1 MYDIYWLILF
11 IILLVIE
18 IATLGL
24 TTIWF
29 AAGALVAFVAA
40 VLGLGVGIQIIL
52 FFLSSLILLIFT
64 RPIAVKYLNKTRTK
78 TNAESLLGKTAVVT
92 ESIDNLRNMGTA
104 VVNGQEW
111 TARALS
117 DDIRIEKDMEVTIIE
132 IKGVKLMV
140 EEKKEEQ

>member
-29 AAGALVAFVAA
+29 AAGALVAFIAA

-117 DDIRIEKDMEVTIIE
+117 DDIRIEKDTEVTIIE

>member
-29 AAGALVAFVAA
+29 AAGALVAFIAA

-64 RPIAVKYLNKTRTK
+64 RPIAVRYLNKTRTK

-104 VVNGQEW
+104 VINGQEW

-117 DDIRIEKDMEVTIIE
+117 DDIRIEKDTEVTIIE

>member
-29 AAGALVAFVAA
+29 AAGALVAFIAA

>member
-29 AAGALVAFVAA
+29 AAGALVAFIAA

-64 RPIAVKYLNKTRTK
+64 RPIAVRYLNKTRTK

-117 DDIRIEKDMEVTIIE
+117 DDIRIEKDTEVTIIE